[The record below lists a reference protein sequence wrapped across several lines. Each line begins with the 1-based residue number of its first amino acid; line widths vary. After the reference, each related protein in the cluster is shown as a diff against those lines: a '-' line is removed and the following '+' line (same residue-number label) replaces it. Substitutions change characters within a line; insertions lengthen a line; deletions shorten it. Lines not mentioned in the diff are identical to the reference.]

1 MVSNMLEIVV
11 CDDDVVDLKYTEN
24 ILHKVFVSQK
34 IGYNMRTFL
43 SANEM
48 LEKVEKID
56 IGVLDISMKELNGIK
71 LGRKLKEKFP
81 DVKLIYITSYEE
93 YCMQAINDAHA
104 FSFLC
109 KPLDSRKIIGQITE
123 MLSYMS
129 DTAIEKDFYKI
140 VDSKG
145 KEYISVKL
153 KLNDI
158 LYFEYMKRS
167 RKVSIVLANEVYEYE
182 CVFEKLV
189 EELQQYDF
197 VVNCRGNL
205 VNLRHIERIKG
216 FSIYLDSGKELQIAQ
231 KRSADFKKSMNE
243 FLQRNS

>member
-1 MVSNMLEIVV
+1 MIEIAV
-11 CDDDVVDLKYTEN
+11 CDDDANDLDYAVN
-24 ILHKVFVSQK
+24 ILHEIFTAQN
-34 IGYNMRTFL
+34 IGYHIKTFL

-48 LEKVEKID
+48 LNDIRKID
-56 IGVLDISMKELNGIK
+56 IGILDIAMNELNGIK

-93 YCMQAINDAHA
+93 YCMQAINDVHA

-109 KPLDSRKIIGQITE
+109 KPLDSCKMQKQIIEVLNGIPNNI
-123 MLSYMS
+123 
-129 DTAIEKDFYKI
+129 IEKEFYK
-140 VDSKG
+140 VTDSKQR
-145 KEYISVKL
+145 EYASIKL
-153 KLNDI
+153 KLEDI
-158 LYFEYMKRS
+158 LYFEYIKRQ
-167 RKVSIVLANEVYEYE
+167 RKAEIVLTDETYECE

-205 VNLRHIERIKG
+205 VNLSHIEKIKG
-216 FSIYLDSGKELQIAQ
+216 FSIFLDNGKELQIAQ
-231 KRSADFKKSMNE
+231 KRIVDFRTKMNE

>member
-81 DVKLIYITSYEE
+81 DVKLI
-93 YCMQAINDAHA
+93 
-104 FSFLC
+104 
-109 KPLDSRKIIGQITE
+109 
-123 MLSYMS
+123 
-129 DTAIEKDFYKI
+129 
-140 VDSKG
+140 
-145 KEYISVKL
+145 
-153 KLNDI
+153 
-158 LYFEYMKRS
+158 
-167 RKVSIVLANEVYEYE
+167 
-182 CVFEKLV
+182 
-189 EELQQYDF
+189 
-197 VVNCRGNL
+197 
-205 VNLRHIERIKG
+205 
-216 FSIYLDSGKELQIAQ
+216 
-231 KRSADFKKSMNE
+231 
-243 FLQRNS
+243 

>member
-1 MVSNMLEIVV
+1 MEIVV